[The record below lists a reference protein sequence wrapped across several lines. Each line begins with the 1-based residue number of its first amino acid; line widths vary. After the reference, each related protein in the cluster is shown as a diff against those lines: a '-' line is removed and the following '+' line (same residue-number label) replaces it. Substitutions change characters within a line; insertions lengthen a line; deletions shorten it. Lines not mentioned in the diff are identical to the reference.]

1 VVPRSSRLAS
11 PLALAV
17 AALLVVALAFQNR
30 TLREELRTLRR
41 RGERPYPGLVVPT
54 FRAVTLAGD
63 SVTIGEG
70 APGARQVLF
79 IFNTTCGFCRETLSY
94 WRRIAD
100 ELRTEER
107 REVEVYGISVDSEA
121 ETRRYVGEEGVS
133 FPVLGFP
140 EVKLVRLYRAEG
152 VPRTLVLD
160 HEGEVLYAR
169 AGSFNSQGVVDSV
182 IAELSVAE
190 GVVHVRQ
197 SPQFLTAHRGPI
209 RAAIDGGC

>member
-1 VVPRSSRLAS
+1 VVSRSSRLAY

-17 AALLVVALAFQNR
+17 AALLVVVVAFQNR

-41 RGERPYPGLVVPT
+41 RAEGPYRGLVVPS

-70 APGARQVLF
+70 APGVRQVLF
-79 IFNTTCGFCRETLSY
+79 IFNTTCGFCRETLPY
-94 WRRIAD
+94 WRRIAH

-169 AGSFNSQGVVDSV
+169 AGSFRSESVVDSI
-182 IAELSVAE
+182 IAA
-190 GVVHVRQ
+190 
-197 SPQFLTAHRGPI
+197 A
-209 RAAIDGGC
+209 RAPAAAAADSAASG